1 MPSPPLWRA
10 LTPLWPVV
18 HPLPVVAAGRVATVA
33 GSVVV
38 TVTRLQY
45 EKLVR
50 LRREYRL
57 ESFAVPKG
65 R

>member
-1 MPSPPLWRA
+1 M
-10 LTPLWPVV
+10 
-18 HPLPVVAAGRVATVA
+18 ATVA
-33 GSVVV
+33 GLVVV

-65 R
+65 Q